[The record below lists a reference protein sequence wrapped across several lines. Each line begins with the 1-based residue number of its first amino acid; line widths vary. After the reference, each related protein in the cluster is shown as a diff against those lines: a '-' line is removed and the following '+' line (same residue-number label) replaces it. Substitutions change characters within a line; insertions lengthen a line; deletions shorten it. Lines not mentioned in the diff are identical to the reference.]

1 MSNAPAMAVPDESD
15 WLCEGCGYVLTG
27 LPEGGRCPECGKLTS
42 ESAADIRAV
51 PAWEQPGS
59 GPAATRFLRS
69 TVEVL
74 FRPTRFYRSFA
85 TRNARTYSARFA
97 QVHLIATSI
106 LFGLA
111 AWVHLDW
118 FISLRP
124 QARIGAGIPWPM
136 WVALSVGAYLMLLFI
151 KRIAARLTT
160 LEATYRGIRL
170 PLTVVRR
177 GMDYHTAHYLPVGV
191 LAAGTVLGYRLL
203 LMRNPALGTAWGT
216 AYLYLLCGEVVA
228 SAAYLFKTYWI
239 GMRNMMYASR

>member
-1 MSNAPAMAVPDESD
+1 MTVPNESD

-27 LPEGGRCPECGKLTS
+27 LPAGGRCPECGKLTS
-42 ESAADIRAV
+42 ESTGELRSIPDWERPETGLA
-51 PAWEQPGS
+51 PA
-59 GPAATRFLRS
+59 RFLR
-69 TVEVL
+69 TTAAVL

-85 TRNARTYSARFA
+85 TRSARNYSALFA
-97 QVHLIATSI
+97 QIHLILTAI

-118 FISLRP
+118 FINLRP
-124 QARIGAGIPWPM
+124 AARIGAGIPWPA
-136 WVALSVGAYLMLLFI
+136 WPGLTLGAYLMLVVI
-151 KRIAARLTT
+151 TRIAARLTT

-191 LAAGTVLGYRLL
+191 LAAGTVLAYRLL
-203 LMRNPALGTAWGT
+203 LMHHPALGTAWGA
-216 AYLYLLCGEVVA
+216 AYLYLLCGEVVVC
-228 SAAYLFKTYWI
+228 AAYLFRTYWV

>member
-1 MSNAPAMAVPDESD
+1 MSHAPAMAVPDESD

-42 ESAADIRAV
+42 ESTGERRLI
-51 PAWEQPGS
+51 PGWERPES
-59 GPAATRFLRS
+59 GPAAVRFLR
-69 TVEVL
+69 TTADVL

-85 TRNARTYSARFA
+85 TRNARTYSALFA
-97 QVHLIATSI
+97 QIHLIITGV

-118 FISLRP
+118 FMSLRP
-124 QARIGAGIPWPM
+124 AARIGAGISWPM
-136 WVALSVGAYLMLLFI
+136 WAALGAGAYLMLLFI
-151 KRIAARLTT
+151 TRIAARLTT

-177 GMDYHTAHYLPVGV
+177 GMDYHAAHYLPVGV
-191 LAAGTVLGYRLL
+191 LAAGTVLAYRLL
-203 LMRNPALGTAWGT
+203 LMRNPAQGTAWGT
-216 AYLYLLCGEVVA
+216 AYLYILCGEVIA
-228 SAAYLFKTYWI
+228 SAAYLFRTYWV